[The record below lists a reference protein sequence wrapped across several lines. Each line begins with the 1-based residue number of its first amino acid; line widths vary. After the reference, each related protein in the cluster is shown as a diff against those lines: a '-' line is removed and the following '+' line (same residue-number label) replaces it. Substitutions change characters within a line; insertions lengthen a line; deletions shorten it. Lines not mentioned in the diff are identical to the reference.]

1 MFLEVLKR
9 VAVLDV
15 CLLKRVKKKTKNT
28 HPKHK
33 QTNFKQVWVILE
45 KSIREN

>member
-15 CLLKRVKKKTKNT
+15 CLLKRVKKKNK
-28 HPKHK
+28 KHTP
-33 QTNFKQVWVILE
+33 QTQANQLQTGVGH
-45 KSIREN
+45 SREIY

>member
-15 CLLKRVKKKTKNT
+15 CLLKRVKKNK
-28 HPKHK
+28 KHTP
-33 QTNFKQVWVILE
+33 QTQANQLQTGVGH
-45 KSIREN
+45 SREIY